1 MDRTEL
7 SEMLKANR
15 PNLTENS
22 LKSYTSTLWN
32 LNKKL
37 FETDKINLED
47 LNNTEKVLE
56 YLETKPIASFR
67 ANLSALIN
75 LTENPIYKALLM
87 KKTKEYEDEKGKN
100 EMNEKQQEQ
109 SISQDEILTKY
120 KELETSAKNLYKKK
134 DKITRDDKQLIQ
146 NYIIMS
152 LMSGIHMP
160 PRRLLDFTEMKI
172 NNIDKAKDNWIDFKK
187 KKIYYNV
194 FKNSKTVGQ
203 QIEELP
209 KTLGTILKKWIK
221 INTTDYM
228 LFNVDGNKL
237 SNVTLHDRV
246 KNITG
251 TNNNAFRHSFVSDKY
266 QPLIDIKNNL
276 KEDMGKMGSS
286 VKVMNYYLQKKE

>member
-7 SEMLKANR
+7 SEMLKIKR

-32 LNKKL
+32 LNKKV
-37 FETDKINLED
+37 FDKDKINLED

-56 YLETKPIASFR
+56 FLETKPIASYR
-67 ANLSALIN
+67 SNLSALIN
-75 LTENPIYKALLM
+75 ITENALYKELLM
-87 KKTKEYEDEKGKN
+87 DKTKEYEDEKGKN
-100 EMNEKQQEQ
+100 EMNEKQKEQ
-109 SISQDEILTKY
+109 SISQDEIMIKY
-120 KELETSAKNLYKKK
+120 KELETASKKLYKKK
-134 DKITRDDKQLIQ
+134 DTMTKADKQSIQ

-152 LMSGIHMP
+152 LMSGIYMP

-194 FKNSKTVGQ
+194 FKNSGTIGQ
-203 QIEELP
+203 QVEELP
-209 KTLGTILKKWIK
+209 KPLATILKKWIK

-228 LFNVDGNKL
+228 LFNGDGNKL

-266 QPLIDIKNNL
+266 QPLIDLNHGLEK
-276 KEDMGKMGSS
+276 DMKKMGSS
-286 VKVMNYYLQKKE
+286 SGMMNHYLQKK